1 MQLLLTPPAPGR
13 LSAAM
18 RGLGQ
23 RYVPVFNRKH
33 GRTGTLWEGRF
44 KSCIVDLERYLLRV
58 HRYIELNPVR
68 AAMTTAAE
76 DDQWSSARF
85 SLRIAAN
92 PTLSPR
98 PAYLALGADPAGRAT
113 SYRQWLNQGVTGE

>member
-1 MQLLLTPPAPGR
+1 M
-13 LSAAM
+13 
-18 RGLGQ
+18 
-23 RYVPVFNRKH
+23 
-33 GRTGTLWEGRF
+33 
-44 KSCIVDLERYLLRV
+44 V

-85 SLRIAAN
+85 SPGIAAHT
-92 PTLSPR
+92 TLSPH

-113 SYRQWLNQGVTGE
+113 SYRQWLNQGVTGDELHAIRLPLQQERALSPSALSSNGSANTESPGVCPAIGATEEIGDRLNSGV

>member
-1 MQLLLTPPAPGR
+1 M
-13 LSAAM
+13 
-18 RGLGQ
+18 
-23 RYVPVFNRKH
+23 PVFNRKH

-85 SLRIAAN
+85 SLGIAAD
-92 PTLSPR
+92 PTLSPHS
-98 PAYLALGADPAGRAT
+98 AYLALGADPAGRAT